1 MVISALRKE
10 EEYFSSFG
18 HLISSIKH
26 YFSFSANSL
35 AHSLA
40 KHARTIDSFSMWM
53 EDVSPQVAD
62 VLLADCGW
70 FWFYKVE
77 VGFSKKKTIFL
88 NLNPDK
94 TNEKEY
100 WIFKIKDKLKKK
112 FILTATID

>member
-1 MVISALRKE
+1 M
-10 EEYFSSFG
+10 G
-18 HLISSIKH
+18 
-26 YFSFSANSL
+26 NSL
-35 AHSLA
+35 AHTLA
-40 KHARTIDSFSMWM
+40 KHARTIDGFYMWM
-53 EDVSPQVAD
+53 EDVPPQVAD
-62 VLLADCGW
+62 VLLVDCGW